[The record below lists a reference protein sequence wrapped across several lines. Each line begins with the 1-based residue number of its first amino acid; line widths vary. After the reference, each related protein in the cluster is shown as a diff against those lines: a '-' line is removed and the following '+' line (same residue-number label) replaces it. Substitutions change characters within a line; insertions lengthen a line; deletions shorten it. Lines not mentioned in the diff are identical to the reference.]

1 MRKKKRMKGIVGI
14 EAAIVLIAFV
24 IVAAALAFVV
34 LNMGMFTTQRSKE
47 VIGRGLSEASSAIEV
62 DGIVTGNVTN
72 NKVGALLIPLK
83 VAPGREAVDLDPS
96 KLAVKLVINSGAQG
110 GVAYEDVYIDAV
122 PPNQV
127 TGTDINTLL
136 GYVTQNGTAKIIIIQ
151 GDNDKVLEFGEK
163 AILVIRMPTG
173 KYLDT
178 YDEVMVEIKPVEG
191 APLTVER
198 TVPPSLPE
206 SGAVSLG

>member
-1 MRKKKRMKGIVGI
+1 MKGIVGI

-83 VAPGREAVDLDPS
+83 VAPGREAVDLDPR

-127 TGTDINTLL
+127 TDTDINTLL
-136 GYVTQNGTAKIIIIQ
+136 NHVTQNGTAKIIIIQ

-163 AILVIRMPTG
+163 AILVIRMPTNN
-173 KYLDT
+173 YLDT
-178 YDEVMVEIKPVEG
+178 YESVMVEVKPVEG

-198 TVPPSLPE
+198 TVPPSLPT
-206 SGAVSLG
+206 SGAVNLS